1 MNRVQKFFNRFGNK
15 ANKSHTVRL
24 TSNDTSRF
32 KLFNGLFSFSFAND
46 GKAFN
51 KYIEAFRSN
60 PLVFTI
66 ITNISRNESSLPRI
80 YVDANGNE
88 VTNSKMQEVLQ
99 SPNAN
104 QFEIDFR
111 QELDETLLSTG
122 NAFIRS
128 IGIVGN
134 NVAELTV
141 LPTDKVDIVINSIN
155 EVIYY
160 VYNQND
166 KAKVRIELEDMLH
179 IKTTNIV
186 HTNDEA
192 AFYGFSPL
200 EAAFNLV
207 VSSNEIFEAEA
218 AIFKNKGI
226 VGLLTNETE
235 VPILNKER
243 QRLQTEFNEEIGGAD
258 RFNQV
263 HITSS
268 KLKYIQMGM
277 SPTDLKL
284 LEGIINKLRLLCS
297 VYGLNSVLFNDQAN
311 SKFDNM
317 AEASRMAMINSYL
330 PLGKKI
336 DRSLSRFLNQKLGT
350 QEFIKID
357 EKKIDV
363 LKVINTDLSEQI
375 LAQFEAGLIDQ
386 AQAQDALGWN
396 DTE

>member
-1 MNRVQKFFNRFGNK
+1 MNRVQKILNWISPK
-15 ANKSHTVRL
+15 ANKSQTIRL
-24 TSNDTSRF
+24 TSHDTSRF

-396 DTE
+396 NTE

>member
-1 MNRVQKFFNRFGNK
+1 MNRVQKILNWISPK
-15 ANKSHTVRL
+15 ANKSQTIRL
-24 TSNDTSRF
+24 TSHDTSRF